1 MAGLK
6 PIGSEK
12 LEGLDKIKRIIE
24 ISRYNE
30 HLPQA
35 VNENESKEYSLD
47 LADGNNYEIVRE
59 RQGYI
64 IKKTLNESETDYI
77 EPIQNRKYFSSYS
90 QALKK
95 LNLMAKEFN
104 TLYENTEG
112 TSLFNEQKKKYKLKV
127 RKPKADLEPVAEPA
141 PAEAPAPAPV
151 LPPAPEIP
159 AEPAPDMGMETP
171 PSDFGAEP
179 PMGGEDMGMEPG
191 MGEEPVGGEDMG
203 MEEPPMDDEMG
214 GEEEIDVDIE
224 DKKDKGVGEFKRIQ
238 ILVGKLAQKIRQ
250 YEEEKDLSA
259 KDVKYIINS
268 ILSSLDVEVLD
279 EDDIEQIITKLE
291 GEEDE
296 DEETSGEE
304 EIDVD
309 MEEEMPTEE
318 EPEEPELA
326 EMDFASLA
334 AAQGEVTEYDTYGDA
349 FGNYMKGAYTTGI
362 YDNLE
367 EDEDMVTSDYEPEED
382 EIESIL
388 QKMKP
393 YDTPPMDMEISEED
407 DDLDMIVQDMKRYDR
422 SPETKARKHA
432 DMDIKD
438 YFRKGGDFRSDD
450 NIKVMKKTPI
460 DYDVD
465 FSELDEE
472 DDENYKL
479 RRRGARVIDP
489 RKNQFAH
496 GTFNESKIDKV
507 LEKYFVLTES
517 EKSAEREEKRVKQE
531 ERYRI
536 NQKDV
541 ITLSESTEQLKS
553 ALWYI
558 KHNPE
563 SRLMGLSNKGNM
575 IFKEGLNDTKITKS
589 GEII

>member
-12 LEGLDKIKRIIE
+12 LEGMDKIRRIME
-24 ISRYNE
+24 IARYNE
-30 HLPQA
+30 NLPQS

-64 IKKTLNESETDYI
+64 IKKTINESETDYI
-77 EPIQNRKYFSSYS
+77 EPMKNRKYFSSYS

-127 RKPKADLEPVAEPA
+127 RKPKADLEPVAEPT
-141 PAEAPAPAPV
+141 PAEAPAPAPE

-159 AEPAPDMGMETP
+159 TEPAPDMGMETP
-171 PSDFGAEP
+171 PADLGTEP
-179 PMGGEDMGMEPG
+179 PVGGEDMGMEPG

-203 MEEPPMDDEMG
+203 MEEPPMDEMG
-214 GEEEIDVDIE
+214 GEEIDVDIE
-224 DKKDKGVGEFKRIQ
+224 DKKDKGPSEFKRIQ

-268 ILSSLDVEVLD
+268 ILSALDVEVLD
-279 EDDIEQIITKLE
+279 EDDIEQIIAKLE
-291 GEEDE
+291 GEEE
-296 DEETSGEE
+296 DEEGDEMSDEE

-309 MEEEMPTEE
+309 MEEEMPE
-318 EPEEPELA
+318 EEPELA

-334 AAQGEVTEYDTYGDA
+334 AAQGEVTEYDSYGDA
-349 FGNYMKGAYTTGI
+349 FQDLMGGAYGNQMMSKITDELSEDD
-362 YDNLE
+362 YDT
-367 EDEDMVTSDYEPEED
+367 DMQTSDYQPED
-382 EIESIL
+382 EIDSIL
-388 QKMKP
+388 QKMNIGSNTT
-393 YDTPPMDMEISEED
+393 DIDME
-407 DDLDMIVQDMKRYDR
+407 
-422 SPETKARKHA
+422 T
-432 DMDIKD
+432 
-438 YFRKGGDFRSDD
+438 
-450 NIKVMKKTPI
+450 
-460 DYDVD
+460 
-465 FSELDEE
+465 SELDEIN
-472 DDENYKL
+472 DENYKL
-479 RRRGARVIDP
+479 RRRGARQIDP
-489 RKNQFAH
+489 RKGTFAH

-517 EKSAEREEKRVKQE
+517 EQAKEREQRRNKYEEKYRV
-531 ERYRI
+531 
-536 NQKDV
+536 NQKNV
-541 ITLSESTEQLKS
+541 ITLAESTEQLKT

-558 KHNPE
+558 KHN
-563 SRLMGLSNKGNM
+563 SDSKLMGISNKGNM
-575 IFKEGLNDTKITKS
+575 VFKEGLNDIKITKT
-589 GEII
+589 GEIL

>member
-171 PSDFGAEP
+171 PADLGTEP

-191 MGEEPVGGEDMG
+191 MGEEPMGGEDMG

-279 EDDIEQIITKLE
+279 EDDIEQIIAKLE
-291 GEEDE
+291 GEEEDE

-318 EPEEPELA
+318 EPELA

-349 FGNYMKGAYTTGI
+349 LGDYMKGAYTTGI
-362 YDNLE
+362 YNNLE

-382 EIESIL
+382 EIDSIL

-407 DDLDMIVQDMKRYDR
+407 DLDMIVQDMKRYDR
-422 SPETKARKHA
+422 SPETKH
-432 DMDIKD
+432 
-438 YFRKGGDFRSDD
+438 
-450 NIKVMKKTPI
+450 
-460 DYDVD
+460 DVD

>member
-12 LEGLDKIKRIIE
+12 LEGMDKIRRIME
-24 ISRYNE
+24 IARYNE
-30 HLPQA
+30 VVPQS

-64 IKKTLNESETDYI
+64 IKKTINESETDYI
-77 EPIQNRKYFSSYS
+77 EPMKNRKYFSSYS

-127 RKPKADLEPVAEPA
+127 RKPKADLEPVAEPT
-141 PAEAPAPAPV
+141 PAEAPAPAPE
-151 LPPAPEIP
+151 LPPPP
-159 AEPAPDMGMETP
+159 AEPTPDMGMETP
-171 PSDFGAEP
+171 PADLGTEP
-179 PMGGEDMGMEPG
+179 PVGGEDMGMEPD

-203 MEEPPMDDEMG
+203 MEEPPMDEMG

-224 DKKDKGVGEFKRIQ
+224 DKKDKGPSEFKRIQ

-268 ILSSLDVEVLD
+268 ILSALDVEVLD
-279 EDDIEQIITKLE
+279 EDDIEQIIAKLE
-291 GEEDE
+291 GDE
-296 DEETSGEE
+296 DDEEGEGEEMSDEE

-309 MEEEMPTEE
+309 MEEEMPE
-318 EPEEPELA
+318 EEPELA

-334 AAQGEVTEYDTYGDA
+334 AAQGEVTEYDSYGDA
-349 FGNYMKGAYTTGI
+349 FEDLMGGAYGNQTMEKIT
-362 YDNLE
+362 
-367 EDEDMVTSDYEPEED
+367 DELSEYGDIDMQTPDYQPEED
-382 EIESIL
+382 EIDTIL
-388 QKMKP
+388 QKMNFSN
-393 YDTPPMDMEISEED
+393 DS
-407 DDLDMIVQDMKRYDR
+407 
-422 SPETKARKHA
+422 S
-432 DMDIKD
+432 
-438 YFRKGGDFRSDD
+438 
-450 NIKVMKKTPI
+450 
-460 DYDVD
+460 DVD
-465 FSELDEE
+465 MVTSELDEM

-479 RRRGARVIDP
+479 RRRGARYIDP
-489 RKNQFAH
+489 RKGHFAH

-517 EKSAEREEKRVKQE
+517 EKEKQREKRRTNYEEK
-531 ERYRI
+531 YRI
-536 NQKDV
+536 NQKNV

-558 KHNPE
+558 KHN
-563 SRLMGLSNKGNM
+563 SDSKLMGLSNKGNM
-575 IFKEGLNDTKITKS
+575 VFKEGLNEIKITKT
-589 GEII
+589 GEIL

>member
-1 MAGLK
+1 MIRINIFLSSVYLYNKIIITKTIDMAGLK

-12 LEGLDKIKRIIE
+12 LEGMDKIRRIME
-24 ISRYNE
+24 IARYNE
-30 HLPQA
+30 VVPQS

-64 IKKTLNESETDYI
+64 IKKTINESETDYI
-77 EPIQNRKYFSSYS
+77 EPMKNRKYFSSYS

-127 RKPKADLEPVAEPA
+127 RKPKADLEPVAEPT
-141 PAEAPAPAPV
+141 PAEAPAPAPE
-151 LPPAPEIP
+151 LPPPP
-159 AEPAPDMGMETP
+159 AEPTPDMGMETP
-171 PSDFGAEP
+171 PADLGTEP
-179 PMGGEDMGMEPG
+179 PVGGEDMGMEPD

-203 MEEPPMDDEMG
+203 MEEPPMDEMG

-224 DKKDKGVGEFKRIQ
+224 DKKDKGPSEFKRIQ

-268 ILSSLDVEVLD
+268 ILSALDVEVLD
-279 EDDIEQIITKLE
+279 EDDIEQIIAKLE
-291 GEEDE
+291 GDE
-296 DEETSGEE
+296 DDEEGEGEKMSDEE

-309 MEEEMPTEE
+309 MEEEMPE
-318 EPEEPELA
+318 EEPELA

-334 AAQGEVTEYDTYGDA
+334 AAQGEVTEYDSYGDA
-349 FGNYMKGAYTTGI
+349 FEDLMGGAYGNQTMEKIT
-362 YDNLE
+362 
-367 EDEDMVTSDYEPEED
+367 DELSEYGDIDMQTPDYQPEED
-382 EIESIL
+382 EIDTIL
-388 QKMKP
+388 QKMNFSN
-393 YDTPPMDMEISEED
+393 DS
-407 DDLDMIVQDMKRYDR
+407 
-422 SPETKARKHA
+422 S
-432 DMDIKD
+432 
-438 YFRKGGDFRSDD
+438 
-450 NIKVMKKTPI
+450 
-460 DYDVD
+460 DVD
-465 FSELDEE
+465 MVTSELDEM

-479 RRRGARVIDP
+479 RRRGARYIDP
-489 RKNQFAH
+489 RKGHFAH

-517 EKSAEREEKRVKQE
+517 EKEKQREKRRTNYEEK
-531 ERYRI
+531 YRI
-536 NQKDV
+536 NQKNV

-558 KHNPE
+558 KHN
-563 SRLMGLSNKGNM
+563 SDSKLMGLSNKGNM
-575 IFKEGLNDTKITKS
+575 VFKEGLNEIKITKT
-589 GEII
+589 GEIL

>member
-1 MAGLK
+1 MIRINIFLSSVYLYNKIIITKTIDMAGLK

-12 LEGLDKIKRIIE
+12 LEGMDKIRRIME
-24 ISRYNE
+24 IARYNE
-30 HLPQA
+30 VVPQS

-64 IKKTLNESETDYI
+64 IKKTINESETDYI
-77 EPIQNRKYFSSYS
+77 EPMKNRKYFSSYS

-127 RKPKADLEPVAEPA
+127 RKPKADLEPVAEPT
-141 PAEAPAPAPV
+141 PAEAPAPAPE
-151 LPPAPEIP
+151 LPPPP
-159 AEPAPDMGMETP
+159 AEPTPDMGMETP
-171 PSDFGAEP
+171 PADLGTEP
-179 PMGGEDMGMEPG
+179 PVGGEDMGMEPD

-203 MEEPPMDDEMG
+203 MEEPPMDEMG

-224 DKKDKGVGEFKRIQ
+224 DKKDKGPSEFKRIQ

-268 ILSSLDVEVLD
+268 ILSALDVEVLD
-279 EDDIEQIITKLE
+279 EDDIEQIIAKLE
-291 GEEDE
+291 GDE
-296 DEETSGEE
+296 DDEEGEGEEMSDEE

-309 MEEEMPTEE
+309 MEEEMPE
-318 EPEEPELA
+318 EEPELA

-334 AAQGEVTEYDTYGDA
+334 AAQGEVTEYDSYGDA
-349 FGNYMKGAYTTGI
+349 FEDLMGGAYGNQTMEKIT
-362 YDNLE
+362 
-367 EDEDMVTSDYEPEED
+367 DELSEYGDIDMQTPDYQPEED
-382 EIESIL
+382 EIDTIL
-388 QKMKP
+388 QKMNFSN
-393 YDTPPMDMEISEED
+393 DS
-407 DDLDMIVQDMKRYDR
+407 
-422 SPETKARKHA
+422 S
-432 DMDIKD
+432 
-438 YFRKGGDFRSDD
+438 
-450 NIKVMKKTPI
+450 
-460 DYDVD
+460 DVD
-465 FSELDEE
+465 MVTSELDEM

-479 RRRGARVIDP
+479 RRRGARYIDP
-489 RKNQFAH
+489 RKGHFAH

-517 EKSAEREEKRVKQE
+517 EKEKQREKRRTNYEEK
-531 ERYRI
+531 YRI
-536 NQKDV
+536 NQKNV

-558 KHNPE
+558 KHN
-563 SRLMGLSNKGNM
+563 SDSKLMGLSNKGNM
-575 IFKEGLNDTKITKS
+575 VFKEGLNEIKITKT
-589 GEII
+589 GEIL

>member
-1 MAGLK
+1 MIRINIFLSSVYLYNKIIITKTIDMAGLK

-12 LEGLDKIKRIIE
+12 LEGMDKIRRIME
-24 ISRYNE
+24 IARYNE
-30 HLPQA
+30 VVPQS

-64 IKKTLNESETDYI
+64 IKKTINESETDYI
-77 EPIQNRKYFSSYS
+77 EPMKNRKYFSSYS

-127 RKPKADLEPVAEPA
+127 RKPKADLEPVAEPT
-141 PAEAPAPAPV
+141 PAEAPAPAPE
-151 LPPAPEIP
+151 LPPPP
-159 AEPAPDMGMETP
+159 AEPTPDMGMETP
-171 PSDFGAEP
+171 PADLGTEP
-179 PMGGEDMGMEPG
+179 
-191 MGEEPVGGEDMG
+191 PVGGEDMG
-203 MEEPPMDDEMG
+203 MEEPPMDEMG

-224 DKKDKGVGEFKRIQ
+224 DKKDKGPSEFKRIQ

-268 ILSSLDVEVLD
+268 ILSALDVEVLD
-279 EDDIEQIITKLE
+279 EDDIEQIIAKLE
-291 GEEDE
+291 GEED
-296 DEETSGEE
+296 DEEGEGEEMSDKE

-309 MEEEMPTEE
+309 MEEEMPE
-318 EPEEPELA
+318 EEPELA

-334 AAQGEVTEYDTYGDA
+334 AAQGEVTEYDSYGDA
-349 FGNYMKGAYTTGI
+349 FEDLMGGAYGNQTMEKIT
-362 YDNLE
+362 
-367 EDEDMVTSDYEPEED
+367 DELSEYGDIDMQTPDYQPEED
-382 EIESIL
+382 EIDTIL
-388 QKMKP
+388 QKMNFSN
-393 YDTPPMDMEISEED
+393 DS
-407 DDLDMIVQDMKRYDR
+407 
-422 SPETKARKHA
+422 S
-432 DMDIKD
+432 
-438 YFRKGGDFRSDD
+438 
-450 NIKVMKKTPI
+450 
-460 DYDVD
+460 DVD
-465 FSELDEE
+465 MVTSELDEM

-479 RRRGARVIDP
+479 RRRGARYIDP
-489 RKNQFAH
+489 RKGHFAH

-517 EKSAEREEKRVKQE
+517 EKEKQREKRRTNYEEK
-531 ERYRI
+531 YRI
-536 NQKDV
+536 NQKNV

-558 KHNPE
+558 KHN
-563 SRLMGLSNKGNM
+563 SDSKLMGLSNKGNM
-575 IFKEGLNDTKITKS
+575 VFKEGLNEIKITKT
-589 GEII
+589 GEIL

>member
-12 LEGLDKIKRIIE
+12 LEGMDKIRRIME
-24 ISRYNE
+24 IARYNE
-30 HLPQA
+30 VVPQS

-64 IKKTLNESETDYI
+64 IKKTINESETDYI
-77 EPIQNRKYFSSYS
+77 ETMKNRKYFSSYS

-127 RKPKADLEPVAEPA
+127 RKPKADLEPVAEPT
-141 PAEAPAPAPV
+141 PAEAPAPAPE
-151 LPPAPEIP
+151 LPPPP
-159 AEPAPDMGMETP
+159 AEPTPDMGMETP
-171 PSDFGAEP
+171 PADLGTEP
-179 PMGGEDMGMEPG
+179 PVGGEDMGMEPD

-203 MEEPPMDDEMG
+203 MEEPPMDEMG

-224 DKKDKGVGEFKRIQ
+224 DKKDKGPSEFKRIQ

-268 ILSSLDVEVLD
+268 ILSALDVEVLD
-279 EDDIEQIITKLE
+279 EDDIEQIIAKLE
-291 GEEDE
+291 GDE
-296 DEETSGEE
+296 DDEEGEGEEMSDEE

-309 MEEEMPTEE
+309 MEEEMPE
-318 EPEEPELA
+318 EEPELA

-334 AAQGEVTEYDTYGDA
+334 AAQGEVTEYDSYGDA
-349 FGNYMKGAYTTGI
+349 FEDLMGGAYGNQTMEKIT
-362 YDNLE
+362 
-367 EDEDMVTSDYEPEED
+367 DELSEYGDIDMQTPDYQPEED
-382 EIESIL
+382 EIDTIL
-388 QKMKP
+388 QKMNFSN
-393 YDTPPMDMEISEED
+393 DS
-407 DDLDMIVQDMKRYDR
+407 
-422 SPETKARKHA
+422 S
-432 DMDIKD
+432 
-438 YFRKGGDFRSDD
+438 
-450 NIKVMKKTPI
+450 
-460 DYDVD
+460 DVD
-465 FSELDEE
+465 MVTSELDEM

-479 RRRGARVIDP
+479 RRRGARYIDP
-489 RKNQFAH
+489 RKGHFAH

-517 EKSAEREEKRVKQE
+517 EKEKQREKRRTNYEEK
-531 ERYRI
+531 YRI
-536 NQKDV
+536 NQKNV
-541 ITLSESTEQLKS
+541 ITLSESTGQLKS

-558 KHNPE
+558 KHN
-563 SRLMGLSNKGNM
+563 SDSKLMGLSNKGNM
-575 IFKEGLNDTKITKS
+575 VFKEGLNEIKITKT
-589 GEII
+589 GEIL